1 MSDTDVLAFLTAS
14 IRSIWTLELLLL
26 MRRQKDRVWQA
37 SALVQELRASANV
50 VQLGLASL
58 TGAGFITVDE
68 KGGARYQ
75 PLSPQLEALA
85 DSIAALYAARPV
97 AVVNAIAAP
106 SDEKLR
112 LFSESFRL
120 KE

>member
-1 MSDTDVLAFLTAS
+1 MKDEEVLAFLTAS

-26 MRRQKDRVWQA
+26 LRRQRERAWQA
-37 SALVQELRASANV
+37 GVLVQELRASANV

-58 TGAGFITVDE
+58 AGAGFVAVDE
-68 KGGARYQ
+68 QGGTQYQ

-85 DSIAALYAARPV
+85 DAVAALYATRPV
-97 AVVNAIAAP
+97 TVINAIAAP
-106 SDEKLR
+106 SDDKLR
-112 LFSESFRL
+112 IFSESFRL